1 MLTIA
6 VCDDNLADLDRIV
19 TLVREWSVGQGMS
32 NTAIRSFV
40 SPYDLIDAV
49 SGGETVDVFLLD
61 ILMPDMTG
69 IALGQ
74 RLHSILVEPM
84 LIFLTSSED
93 YYPDAFSL
101 YAFQYLCK
109 PIGKGTLFPVLD
121 KAFSRFSRK
130 VQNVFNLKT
139 AQGIFQLPLH
149 QIMYAELS
157 AHVCYF
163 HLSDGRCLQSV
174 YLRNSFDQ
182 FIAPLLSD
190 VHFIKTHTAFVVNLS
205 YAGKLSTGVL
215 SLTDGMDLPVSRAFA
230 KEVQKQYITYGLREG
245 GHESC

>member
-6 VCDDNLADLDRIV
+6 VCDDDLADLDRIM
-19 TLVREWSVGQGMS
+19 TLVREWSVEQGMS
-32 NTAIRSFV
+32 NIAIRSFV

-49 SGGETVDVFLLD
+49 SGGETVDIFLLD

-84 LIFLTSSED
+84 LIFLTNSED

-109 PIGKGTLFPVLD
+109 PIGKGNLFPVLD
-121 KAFSRFSRK
+121 KAFTLFSRK
-130 VQNVFNLKT
+130 VDNIFSLKT
-139 AQGIFQLPLH
+139 AQGIFKLPLH
-149 QIMYAELS
+149 QIMYVELS
-157 AHVCYF
+157 SHICYF
-163 HLSDGRCLQSV
+163 HLSDGRCLKSL

-205 YAGKLSTGVL
+205 FAGKLSTGSL
-215 SLTDGMDLPVSRAFA
+215 ALTDAMELPVSRTFA
-230 KEVQKQYITYGLREG
+230 KEVQKQYMAYGLRDG
-245 GHESC
+245 GDE

>member
-6 VCDDNLADLDRIV
+6 VCDDDLADLDRIV
-19 TLVREWSVGQGMS
+19 ALVREWSVEHGMQ
-32 NTAIRSFV
+32 NLAIRSFA

-49 SGGETVDVFLLD
+49 SGGEPVDIFLLD
-61 ILMPDMTG
+61 ILMPAMTG

-74 RLHSILVEPM
+74 RLHSVLVEPM
-84 LIFLTSSED
+84 LIFLTNSED

-109 PIGKGTLFPVLD
+109 PIGKGNLFPVLN
-121 KAFSRFSRK
+121 KAFTRFTRK
-130 VQNVFNLKT
+130 AENVFSLKT
-139 AQGIFQLPLH
+139 AQGVFKLPLH

-157 AHVCYF
+157 AHICCI
-163 HLSDGRCLQSV
+163 HLTDGRCLQSV
-174 YLRNSFDQ
+174 YLRSSFDQ

-215 SLTDGMDLPVSRAFA
+215 SLTDGTELPVSRAFA
-230 KEVQKQYITYGLREG
+230 KEVQKQYMAYGLREG
-245 GHESC
+245 GVL